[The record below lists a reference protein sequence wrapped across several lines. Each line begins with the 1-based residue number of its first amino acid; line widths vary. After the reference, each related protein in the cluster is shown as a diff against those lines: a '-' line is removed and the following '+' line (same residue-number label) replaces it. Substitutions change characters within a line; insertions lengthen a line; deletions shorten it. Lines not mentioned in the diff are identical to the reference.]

1 MSGEVFISPLF
12 LGVIILEK
20 LVSNTCHTC
29 GWFPILV
36 LSILIMD

>member
-12 LGVIILEK
+12 LGAIIFEK
-20 LVSNTCHTC
+20 LVSNTWHTC

-36 LSILIMD
+36 SSIPIMD